1 MHFRSVAALGALL
14 LSVACEVPVD
24 TSGSNPDFG
33 VTSVAIQPKIA
44 SVLVGDSLQLS
55 ASVVMSNNRPP
66 NAVNWASTNVALAT
80 VSSTGVV
87 HARAA
92 GGLFIRGTS
101 GSKRDSSAV
110 TVMDPSPLPVASVTL
125 APSSVTVT
133 VGGTASLVATL
144 KDANG
149 NALAGRVITWVSS
162 NPGAATVSG
171 TGLVT
176 AATVGATTIT
186 ATSEGQSGTATV
198 SVTTVPVASVTVSPT
213 TVSMQAGQTVQL
225 TATPKDANGTALS
238 SRTVTWA
245 SSNVGVATVSG
256 GVVSGVTAGSVAI
269 TATSEGQSGTA
280 TASVTAVP
288 VASVSVS
295 PATAS
300 VQAGQTVQLTAT
312 PKDVSGNAL
321 SGRTVTW
328 ASSNSGVATVSA
340 SGAASGVAA
349 GSVTITATSEGHSG
363 TSAVTVTAAA
373 ALPGTVSDLAAPS
386 VTDSSA
392 TLSFTEVD
400 NGAGQPASYDIRFI
414 AAPTLTWGSSVPSVT
429 RGTCATPVAGTTIG
443 AKRTCTVLGLPAGTT
458 YSFQLV
464 AYRGTLTVNAVFGA
478 LSNVAT
484 ATTGAS
490 TAPIASVTLTPASG
504 TVTVGNVQQLT
515 AILKDAA
522 GNVLLGRAVT
532 WTSSNTGVAT
542 VSGTGLVTG
551 VAAGSATITATS
563 EGVRGT
569 AAVTITAVSSGGSVL
584 LQENF
589 ADGAFAARGWYDN
602 PDMPVTTAQH
612 MPGATAALEIHM
624 PPGAVYAQFG
634 TAARHAFQPTPT
646 VYVSYWVKY
655 SANWV
660 GSGSMDHPHEF
671 YVLSNQDGQ
680 YAPLANDWL
689 TAYIETNFV
698 NGAGAPRL
706 TLQDNLAINRSMGT
720 TPVNLIGVTEN
731 RSVGGCNGIMES
743 NLFSECYGSGTYND
757 KQFNRG
763 GTVAFQAQPG
773 AAGYKGNWNHVEVYE
788 QMNSVVGGVGVPDG
802 VLQYWFN
809 GTLVIDRHDVMLR
822 TGARPTL
829 SFAQFII
836 GPYIGVG
843 SPVDQYMW
851 IDNLTIAT
859 SRP

>member
-1 MHFRSVAALGALL
+1 MHYLFKLSRRIARLRAPSVLLATAAILGA
-14 LSVACEVPVD
+14 CE
-24 TSGSNPDFG
+24 
-33 VTSVAIQPKIA
+33 
-44 SVLVGDSLQLS
+44 
-55 ASVVMSNNRPP
+55 
-66 NAVNWASTNVALAT
+66 ST
-80 VSSTGVV
+80 
-87 HARAA
+87 
-92 GGLFIRGTS
+92 
-101 GSKRDSSAV
+101 
-110 TVMDPSPLPVASVTL
+110 DP
-125 APSSVTVT
+125 
-133 VGGTASLVATL
+133 
-144 KDANG
+144 
-149 NALAGRVITWVSS
+149 
-162 NPGAATVSG
+162 
-171 TGLVT
+171 
-176 AATVGATTIT
+176 
-186 ATSEGQSGTATV
+186 
-198 SVTTVPVASVTVSPT
+198 
-213 TVSMQAGQTVQL
+213 
-225 TATPKDANGTALS
+225 
-238 SRTVTWA
+238 
-245 SSNVGVATVSG
+245 
-256 GVVSGVTAGSVAI
+256 
-269 TATSEGQSGTA
+269 
-280 TASVTAVP
+280 
-288 VASVSVS
+288 
-295 PATAS
+295 
-300 VQAGQTVQLTAT
+300 
-312 PKDVSGNAL
+312 AL
-321 SGRTVTW
+321 SGPGFTHPSFATATGLPAGVTDL
-328 ASSNSGVATVSA
+328 A
-340 SGAASGVAA
+340 VAA
-349 GSVTITATSEGHSG
+349 T
-363 TSAVTVTAAA
+363 
-373 ALPGTVSDLAAPS
+373 
-386 VTDSSA
+386 TDTSA

-400 NGAGQPASYDIRFI
+400 DGTGAPASYDIRFL
-414 AAPTLTWGSSVPSVT
+414 PTPLVWGGAVPSVK
-429 RGTCATPVAGTTIG
+429 RGTCATPVAGTAIGARRTCTVLGLTTGTAYDFELVSYRGTLMVNAVFGPLSNVASGTARTPVVPVTPTAPGTVTDLKVAGATDTVITLSFTDVTDGTGKPASYDVRYVSGSALAWGGSVPAVSRGTCATPVAGVAIGTNRTCTVAGLTAGTTYSFELVAYRGTLKVDAVFGALSNIATSSTWAVVAPVASVSVAPATATVTTGGTQQLAATLKDASGSALTGRSVAWTSSNAAVATIGGSGLVTAIAAGSATITAASGGKSGTATITVTTQPPVVTSPATVTDLKVASTADTAATLAFTEVSDGAGKAASYDVRYVASATMPWGGTPSVSRGTCATPVAGKSVG
-443 AKRTCTVLGLPAGTT
+443 AKRTCTVLGLSAGTT
-458 YSFQLV
+458 YSFELV
-464 AYRGTLTVNAVFGA
+464 AYRGTLNVNAVFGG
-478 LSNVAT
+478 LSNAASG
-484 ATTGAS
+484 ATT
-490 TAPIASVTLTPASG
+490 
-504 TVTVGNVQQLT
+504 
-515 AILKDAA
+515 
-522 GNVLLGRAVT
+522 
-532 WTSSNTGVAT
+532 SS
-542 VSGTGLVTG
+542 
-551 VAAGSATITATS
+551 
-563 EGVRGT
+563 
-569 AAVTITAVSSGGSVL
+569 SSGGGGSGGGGAPGGGTVL

-859 SRP
+859 KHP